1 MSCNTCNACST
12 SSAASTVAEAVE
24 NLCRPAMESCQ
35 SCRFTDTRNCLGG
48 CSGEPIAMA
57 EPQENSQVTLERCCD
72 QNGCCALYQRCCR
85 NPFWPS
91 FSHPSWLCCR
101 DLYRQ

>member
-1 MSCNTCNACST
+1 MSASCTCCNAPSI
-12 SSAASTVAEAVE
+12 SAEEAIE

-35 SCRFTDTRNCLGG
+35 SSCFTDTRNCLGG

-57 EPQENSQVTLERCCD
+57 EPQNGSQVALERCCD

-85 NPFWPS
+85 NPFWPE